1 MIGLEPAE
9 PSVQVAKQHAARDP
23 ILQDR
28 LTYECTTLEE
38 YVGRAGTE
46 QVDLVVASE
55 VIEHVANP
63 PLFAHNVCKLVKVQ
77 EGLCLVCV
85 RVCVV
90 CLCLCVWCVC
100 VCVSGV
106 SVSVSGVCVC
116 GVCVC
121 VCVCVWCVWCVCLVC
136 VFDVCVYVVKTL
148 KQLHSNHWYSLTCL
162 ALLSVPLARRG
173 MFVYDHQQDT
183 TVVPCCHSDG

>member
-23 ILQDR
+23 ILHDR

-55 VIEHVANP
+55 VIEHVTNP

-77 EGLCLVCV
+77 EGLC
-85 RVCVV
+85 
-90 CLCLCVWCVC
+90 
-100 VCVSGV
+100 
-106 SVSVSGVCVC
+106 
-116 GVCVC
+116 VCVC
-121 VCVCVWCVWCVCLVC
+121 VCAVCARARACVC
-136 VFDVCVYVVKTL
+136 VVKTESTI
-148 KQLHSNHWYSLTCL
+148 Q
-162 ALLSVPLARRG
+162 
-173 MFVYDHQQDT
+173 
-183 TVVPCCHSDG
+183 